1 MDSLLESNIFQD
13 FGPNGL
19 LSRYLA
25 MASIGDDNNWYGGTL
40 IYDEDESSEAYKHY
54 AELCQVIILILSCP

>member
-1 MDSLLESNIFQD
+1 
-13 FGPNGL
+13 
-19 LSRYLA
+19 